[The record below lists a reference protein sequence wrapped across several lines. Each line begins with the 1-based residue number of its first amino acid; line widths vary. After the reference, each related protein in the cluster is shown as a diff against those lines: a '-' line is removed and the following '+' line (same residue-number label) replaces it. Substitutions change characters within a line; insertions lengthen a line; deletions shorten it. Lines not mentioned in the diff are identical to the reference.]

1 MSQIKVCHC
10 RSDLIGFLSMQTA
23 SHALSWYL
31 VPYFYKDCTPQS
43 VKDNSMFIMTV
54 TGNSSPNN
62 RELEVPNMPT
72 SSVCDGIMTTRTTNI
87 LRQATRPAA
96 MDFSGTWK
104 VYSEENLEDF
114 LKVIGRNVFYLFI
127 DYFPMYAYIM
137 IFFFFFNM
145 PSRCTRNGYQ
155 NEKGSQAGDGD

>member
-1 MSQIKVCHC
+1 MIWLDFCPCKQLLMHSPGIWCHISIKIV
-10 RSDLIGFLSMQTA
+10 R
-23 SHALSWYL
+23 
-31 VPYFYKDCTPQS
+31 
-43 VKDNSMFIMTV
+43 DNRMFIMTV

-114 LKVIGRNVFYLFI
+114 LKEIGRNVFYLFR

-137 IFFFFFNM
+137 IFIFF
-145 PSRCTRNGYQ
+145 
-155 NEKGSQAGDGD
+155 